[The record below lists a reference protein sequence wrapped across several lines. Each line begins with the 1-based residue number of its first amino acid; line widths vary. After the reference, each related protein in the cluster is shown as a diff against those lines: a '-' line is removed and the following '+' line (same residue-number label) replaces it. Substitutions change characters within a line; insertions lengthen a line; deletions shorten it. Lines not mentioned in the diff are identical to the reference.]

1 MNKIIE
7 LRTKRAAAVKSARD
21 LVSKVEGEK
30 RSMTAEDTAQFDRI
44 MAEVETLRQ
53 EIEREEKV
61 AALEVELAAT
71 AGLRA
76 AGKTPPEETLP
87 LEEGETPEKKRAK
100 EVSAAF
106 RSYLCRGFSGL
117 GQEESRTLQATIDPQ
132 GGYVVAPQHFVRELI
147 QAVDDMV
154 FIRRAATKH
163 TVERAETLGVPSLDT
178 DLLDAD
184 WTAELATGAL
194 DTALR
199 IGKRELAPV
208 PLAKRVRMSN
218 RLLRQATID
227 VEALVRSRLAYRFA
241 VTEERAF
248 LTGNGT
254 NQPLGLFT
262 ASAQGISTG
271 RDTVAG
277 TATDLT
283 FDGLIRC
290 KYALKQQYH
299 NRAAWLMHRSGV
311 ERIAILKDAQGQ
323 YLWRESVR
331 AGEPDRLLGFP
342 VHTSEFVPATFT
354 TGQYVAMLGD
364 FSFYWIVDAL
374 NTQVQRL
381 TELYAESNE
390 VGFIARREL
399 DGMPVLEEAFVRG
412 RLA

>member
-7 LRTKRAAAVKSARD
+7 LRTKRAALVKSARD
-21 LVSKVEGEK
+21 LVSQVEGEK
-30 RSMTAEDTAQFDRI
+30 RSMSAEDTAQFDRI
-44 MAEVETLRQ
+44 MAEVESLRQ
-53 EIEREEKV
+53 EIERQERLL
-61 AALEVELAAT
+61 ALETELAAT
-71 AGLRA
+71 AGVRA
-76 AGKTPPEETLP
+76 ADKKAPDQETEE
-87 LEEGETPEKKRAK
+87 KRVK
-100 EVSAAF
+100 EVVDAF
-106 RSYLCRGFSGL
+106 GKYLRRGFSGL

-154 FIRRAATKH
+154 YIRRAATKH
-163 TVERAETLGVPSLDT
+163 TVERAETLGVPSLDA

-184 WTAELATGAL
+184 WTSELATGTL

-199 IGKRELAPV
+199 IGKRELAPAPV
-208 PLAKRVRMSN
+208 AKRVRISN
-218 RLLRQATID
+218 RLLRQSTID
-227 VEALVRSRLAYRFA
+227 VEALVKSRLAYRFA

-248 LTGNGT
+248 LLGNGT
-254 NQPLGLFT
+254 NQPLGLFV
-262 ASAQGISTG
+262 ASAQGITAA

-277 TATDLT
+277 TATDFT

-299 NRAAWLMHRSGV
+299 NRAAWLIHRSGV
-311 ERIAILKDAQGQ
+311 ERIAILKDSQGQ

-342 VHTSEFVPATFT
+342 VHTSEFVPAVFT
-354 TGQYVAMLGD
+354 AGQYVAILGD
-364 FSFYWIVDAL
+364 FSFYWVVDAL

-399 DGMPVLEEAFVRG
+399 DGMPVLEEAFVRA